1 MESTTQLITIN
12 SFVSPPITQGSI
24 SAFPAKEGFL
34 KEPSEKHLR
43 TLSRAIDPESS
54 RIPHFQEKISETST
68 TPGITERYDV
78 NPQLRDTEGKRDI
91 REEDKN
97 FKDNGNTEQGKVTES
112 TPQEQSGLK
121 QLTAQA
127 KVEVRALQSKD
138 QKVKMHEMAH
148 VAAGG
153 QYAGAAQYAYK
164 TGPDGRRYAVAGEV
178 PIDVSK
184 EKDPEHTIQKM
195 AQVKRAALA
204 PADPSAADRAIAARA
219 TQIIAQAHR
228 ELIQRRMEEEKAS
241 DEPSPDKVSKGIRSY
256 REQGECITVSGNDTT
271 VGAPDTSATTIS
283 GSMEK
288 LERHQI
294 SGVIVNLFS

>member
-1 MESTTQLITIN
+1 MESTTQLVTIN

-34 KEPSEKHLR
+34 KEPSEKHPR

-54 RIPHFQEKISETST
+54 RIPHFQEKISETFT

-78 NPQLRDTEGKRDI
+78 DPQPRDTEGKRDI
-91 REEDKN
+91 REDKK
-97 FKDNGNTEQGKVTES
+97 FKENRNTEQAKVIES
-112 TPQEQSGLK
+112 TPQEKSGLK
-121 QLTAQA
+121 LLTAQE

-138 QKVKMHEMAH
+138 QKVKMHEMAY

-153 QYAGAAQYAYK
+153 QYAGAARYAYK
-164 TGPDGRRYAVAGEV
+164 TGPDGRRYAVGGEV

-204 PADPSAADRAIAARA
+204 PADPSAADRAIAAKA
-219 TQIIAQAHR
+219 TQIIAQADR
-228 ELIQRRMEEEKAS
+228 ELIKRRMEEEKAS
-241 DEPSPDKVSKGIRSY
+241 DESSPDKVSKGIRSY
-256 REQGECITVSGNDTT
+256 LEQGKCSTVSGNDTT
-271 VGAPDTSATTIS
+271 AGAPDTSATTIS

-294 SGVIVNLFS
+294 SGAIVNLFS